1 MKKTNT
7 ESIGNAINAYLRA
20 VGLETPLAEYRVMN
34 AWPQIVGES
43 IARYTQEL
51 KIYNQTLF
59 VKVSSAIVRN
69 ELMMRRAELTAR
81 LNGKAGA
88 QVITGIVLR

>member
-20 VGLETPLAEYRVMN
+20 TGLETPLNEHRLIN
-34 AWPQIVGES
+34 AWPQVVGES
-43 IARYTQEL
+43 VARYTMEL
-51 KIYNQTLF
+51 NIYNQTLF

-69 ELMMRRAELTAR
+69 ELMMRRTEITSR
-81 LNGKAGA
+81 LNEKAGA